1 MKINIIINVKSGG
14 LRLRWKNTIV
24 WLVYMSGEHPLL
36 GFRESHMEKEQHP
49 NTSEI
54 LKDLEH
60 SRRSVIC
67 AKWGL
72 THFSLMKIICDQY
85 TVCDD
90 NKTPSLRETKVSAVL
105 KKEK

>member
-1 MKINIIINVKSGG
+1 MWRVGIG
-14 LRLRWKNTIV
+14 WWWMEDTIV
-24 WLVYMSGEHPLL
+24 WLVYMSGEHP
-36 GFRESHMEKEQHP
+36 H
-49 NTSEI
+49 TSEI

-90 NKTPSLRETKVSAVL
+90 TKTPSLRETKVSAVL